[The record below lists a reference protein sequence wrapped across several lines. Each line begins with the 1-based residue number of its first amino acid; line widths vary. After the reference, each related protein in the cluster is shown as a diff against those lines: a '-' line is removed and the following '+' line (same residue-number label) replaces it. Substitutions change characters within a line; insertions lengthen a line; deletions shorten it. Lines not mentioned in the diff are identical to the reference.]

1 MVDPIPYSLEEFLPE
16 SSKRASAMAAVDKV
30 NNFARDWAENHRD
43 QTFEPEQIG
52 GGCALLKKETILKMG
67 QFPSRTPLGTFD
79 LINLSHASPPARL
92 PPGRSEGNVCSQL
105 RARGVVQSAIRP

>member
-79 LINLSHASPPARL
+79 LINLSQRVRQLGYRL
-92 PPGRSEGNVCSQL
+92 AGAKEMYVHNFGV
-105 RARGVVQSAIRP
+105 RGVVRSAIRP